1 MTLDVL
7 SKAGQE
13 TVRDEALA
21 ASLWE
26 SHNAGWSYAS
36 TPKAKASA
44 VDAVLVQN
52 GSLVGAI
59 VETKCRYDLGYS
71 KFFGVFRGQWL
82 MTLAKVT
89 KCAEVSRL
97 LCVPFYGFLY
107 LPEEDILL
115 TQRIT
120 DSTGT
125 IIVPYTTSL
134 TETQAGVNG
143 GTARRENAFIDM
155 SSAKVLR
162 RIS

>member
-36 TPKAKASA
+36 TPKARASA
-44 VDAVLVQN
+44 VDAVLIQD

-71 KFFGVFRGQWL
+71 KFFSVFRGEWL
-82 MTLAKVT
+82 MTLSKVT
-89 KCAEVSRL
+89 RCAEVSRL

-107 LPEEDILL
+107 LSAEDLLL

-120 DSTGT
+120 NSSGQ
-125 IIVPYTTSL
+125 IVVPYRVDS

-143 GTARRENAFIDM
+143 GTARRDNAFIDM